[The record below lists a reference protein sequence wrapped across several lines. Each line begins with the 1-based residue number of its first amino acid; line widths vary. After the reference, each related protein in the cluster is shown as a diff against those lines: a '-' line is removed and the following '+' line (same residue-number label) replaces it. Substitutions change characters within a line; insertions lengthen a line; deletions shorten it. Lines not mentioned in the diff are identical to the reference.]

1 MLILFSRTQER
12 RRSMFE
18 ADYNKRIRE
27 VEQKRKEQLLEDEE
41 RKVLQLRDAKQKQQE
56 QLDLQKSAFEVEMQL
71 ERQAFLFQKE
81 KDAYVDRRKQKLDS
95 TSKQAADD
103 RGSELFR
110 RELFLSQTN
119 YDRNIHSAARAPAI
133 NKEKVRR
140 DSYDRSYSND
150 GKKDG
155 DGSGRDD
162 SGRDGSGNDDDDD
175 DYERPQGKE
184 KAAGVDFNP
193 FAN

>member
-1 MLILFSRTQER
+1 
-12 RRSMFE
+12 MFE

-41 RKVLQLRDAKQKQQE
+41 RKVLQLKDAKQKQQE

-71 ERQAFLFQKE
+71 ERQAFQFQKE
-81 KDAYVDRRKQKLDS
+81 KDAYFDRKKQKLDS

-110 RELFLSQTN
+110 RELFLSQTS
-119 YDRNIHSAARAPAI
+119 YDRNIHSAARASAI

-162 SGRDGSGNDDDDD
+162 SGRDGSGNDDGDD
-175 DYERPQGKE
+175 DYGRPQGKE
-184 KAAGVDFNP
+184 KDAGVDFNP